1 MNTYH
6 KWTKNEEDIFREA
19 IILYQFNLET
29 IQSKFLPHISLKSMK
44 NKYYQ
49 RIHNNADIKIQIKYQ
64 KQSKI
69 TQQLSETKCEVNNDQ
84 EQEIYNYIR
93 NLINE

>member
-1 MNTYH
+1 MNNYH

-19 IILYQFNLET
+19 IILYQFNLEA

-49 RIHNNADIKIQIKYQ
+49 RIHNNADIKIQIKNQ
-64 KQSKI
+64 KQQNLK
-69 TQQLSETKCEVNNDQ
+69 Q
-84 EQEIYNYIR
+84 EQEVYNYIR
-93 NLINE
+93 NLITE

>member
-1 MNTYH
+1 MNNYH

-19 IILYQFNLET
+19 IILYQFNLEA

-49 RIHNNADIKIQIKYQ
+49 RIHNNADIKIQIKNLKQQNLQYQ
-64 KQSKI
+64 FEGRS
-69 TQQLSETKCEVNNDQ
+69 
-84 EQEIYNYIR
+84 EQEVYNYIR

>member
-1 MNTYH
+1 MNNYH

-19 IILYQFNLET
+19 IILYQFNLEA

-49 RIHNNADIKIQIKYQ
+49 RIHNNADIKIQIKCQ
-64 KQSKI
+64 KQLLDSKK
-69 TQQLSETKCEVNNDQ
+69 EDEV
-84 EQEIYNYIR
+84 YNYIR
-93 NLINE
+93 NLITE